1 MKKHLALIAVL
12 LIPISLLG
20 NESISDIKQKIIQSS
35 LSSYRG
41 NCPCPYNTDR
51 AGRRCGRRS
60 AYSRPGGYSPICYE
74 TDVTDKMVEN
84 YRLTHSTSKTTKTK
98 PETKPKE
105 NIISGK
111 VVNVADGDTLTI
123 LNAENKQTKIRLY
136 GIDAPEK
143 AQDFGNVSREYLAGL
158 VAGKTI
164 EVTVVDVDQY
174 GRSVG
179 RIKVAGKEVTEEM
192 LKAGMA
198 WIYTAYCKIPEC
210 KQWKQVESQAK
221 TAKIGLWS
229 NPTAQEPWLWR
240 KERK

>member
-1 MKKHLALIAVL
+1 MKAA
-12 LIPISLLG
+12 
-20 NESISDIKQKIIQSS
+20 
-35 LSSYRG
+35 
-41 NCPCPYNTDR
+41 T
-51 AGRRCGRRS
+51 
-60 AYSRPGGYSPICYE
+60 
-74 TDVTDKMVEN
+74 
-84 YRLTHSTSKTTKTK
+84 TSKK
-98 PETKPKE
+98 

-179 RIKVAGKEVTEEM
+179 RIKVDGKEVTEEL
-192 LKAGMA
+192 LKAGMV
-198 WIYTAYCKIPEC
+198 WVYTSYCKIPEC
-210 KQWKQVESQAK
+210 KSWKELETQAK
-221 TAKIGLWS
+221 AAKIGLWS

-240 KERK
+240 KGNR